1 MKAMISDQI
10 KHSNVPPCGSLEVC
24 TGCSA
29 CAAICPVN
37 CISMRPNE
45 EGFLYPVVDEKICTN
60 CGICRQICPVNPE
73 RISANKTASKGHRS
87 EPLAIFAAWHLNEQI
102 RHESSSGGV
111 FTALAE
117 NILHQGGIVVGAAFD
132 DQFTVRHIII
142 ESVGDIARLRGSKYV
157 QSEIS
162 TSLYCRI
169 RELLRQNRPVLFS
182 GTPCQVAGL
191 RGFLG
196 QPYGNLYCCDLI
208 CHGVPSPM
216 LLDRYLEYK
225 SSKYNRLVK
234 INFRDKTLGWK
245 VFGVC
250 QHYKDESKTYS
261 SMWSDPYIL
270 AFLKNYDL
278 RESCYACNFTNVNRF
293 GDLTIADFWGVKHK
307 YPEYDCEDKG
317 TSLVLVNNEKGQAW
331 LTACSSTLFLGPAD
345 LETAI
350 AGNPMLV
357 RSCLRPPQ
365 RDDFYSDLSKLSFR
379 SLIRKYKLMRQS
391 IFRRVLS
398 SFKRRLIAVLRSVMV
413 KSRINKNN
421 SM

>member
-10 KHSNVPPCGSLEVC
+10 KHSTVPPCGTLEVC

-29 CAAICPVN
+29 CAAICPVH
-37 CISMRPNE
+37 CLSMRPNE

-87 EPLAIFAAWHLNEQI
+87 EPLAVFAAWHLNKQI

-117 NILHQGGIVVGAAFD
+117 NILHRGGIVAGAAFD

-142 ESVGDIARLRGSKYV
+142 DSVGDIARLRGSKYV

-169 RELLRQNRPVLFS
+169 RDLLVQNRPVLFS

-191 RGFLG
+191 RSFLG

-208 CHGVPSPM
+208 CMGVPS
-216 LLDRYLEYK
+216 LKLF
-225 SSKYNRLVK
+225 SKYIGWKCAKLDKHLVSCK
-234 INFRDKTLGWK
+234 FRDKTHGWK
-245 VFGVC
+245 NPSIQLQYFDKIVIE
-250 QHYKDESKTYS
+250 QATQNPYYS
-261 SMWSDPYIL
+261 
-270 AFLKNYDL
+270 AFCKGIAL
-278 RESCYACNFTNVNRF
+278 RPSCYACHFKGLRRF

-398 SFKRRLIAVLRSVMV
+398 GFKRRFFFIRMYLL
-413 KSRINKNN
+413 N
-421 SM
+421 